1 MQKKGFIDVNYIS
14 AKIRFVYKSK
24 RGTMYSFILK
34 LQSLVHHEGS
44 RYYMRPCCLFLS
56 LSYNS
61 RLVKRVRLESN
72 WIVQN
77 IFFFFLLDKD
87 VTSCLVCKTLVNQI
101 ETTITD
107 PTNEQAIAD
116 AVKGVCDLL
125 FPNNMDNQNSCKAQ
139 IDNFIPVIVE
149 TIVNNFGNPDAICTA
164 LTLCP

>member
-1 MQKKGFIDVNYIS
+1 MSVPQPILQFKVSKTSKTGIKLNC
-14 AKIRFVYKSK
+14 AKY
-24 RGTMYSFILK
+24 
-34 LQSLVHHEGS
+34 
-44 RYYMRPCCLFLS
+44 
-56 LSYNS
+56 
-61 RLVKRVRLESN
+61 
-72 WIVQN
+72 
-77 IFFFFLLDKD
+77 FFFFLLDKD